1 MKDRK
6 KVIIPNYIEF
16 IELNS
21 GDTFEDLAFEN
32 HSNVYQSSIISLDS
46 DGYLGYI
53 NKKKYY
59 LLIHEAVSKRNKKIF
74 LLLVY
79 FSLMKKTNLFLFE
92 RKYLGFIHDKVFE
105 ANYELFKEG
114 EESEYTYFIS
124 EGEFELSINKSIIEV
139 NEMIINY
146 KKILKRLNDSNK
158 LVNKQ
163 ILNYEEE
170 KKQNNDIILNQKY
183 RSDDI
188 NELLMKKRYIKLNII
203 HKKDILGLPDI
214 YSFDQTED
222 EFKNELL
229 LYTIIKRKCLVTCK
243 CLNSNSH
250 AFYIPNS
257 IFNNLYYH
265 EGNFKNSSN
274 SIELEKI
281 CSIIERLQIY
291 KKSIFDLIK
300 KRKNKFSNQLKLFK
314 NISKIRK
321 FNKNILYSPKI
332 FKNIMLELK
341 ESKDQQ
347 EKIAEKSQK
356 KIKSLKHD
364 INLNLFKSYDE
375 YDKRENKFPSIF
387 LKENSKKNFMTIKK
401 RNKINKIFTNEITS
415 QELNLRKNFMG
426 RFLYENLFYNCTIKN
441 KNNNNKDEY
450 FDSCSQTCNNKYSQ
464 TMSSDRYKTIKNSS
478 KNNFINSKSPN
489 LNKKEIFSIKNSK
502 RNLIGSYD
510 LLAFEKFNKLF
521 SSNFSKSMNDSNNIN
536 SKTDL

>member
-1 MKDRK
+1 M
-6 KVIIPNYIEF
+6 
-16 IELNS
+16 NS
-21 GDTFEDLAFEN
+21 
-32 HSNVYQSSIISLDS
+32 
-46 DGYLGYI
+46 
-53 NKKKYY
+53 K
-59 LLIHEAVSKRNKKIF
+59 LI
-74 LLLVY
+74 
-79 FSLMKKTNLFLFE
+79 
-92 RKYLGFIHDKVFE
+92 
-105 ANYELFKEG
+105 
-114 EESEYTYFIS
+114 
-124 EGEFELSINKSIIEV
+124 
-139 NEMIINY
+139 
-146 KKILKRLNDSNK
+146 
-158 LVNKQ
+158 
-163 ILNYEEE
+163 
-170 KKQNNDIILNQKY
+170 
-183 RSDDI
+183 
-188 NELLMKKRYIKLNII
+188 
-203 HKKDILGLPDI
+203 
-214 YSFDQTED
+214 
-222 EFKNELL
+222 
-229 LYTIIKRKCLVTCK
+229 YTIIKRKCLVTCK

-401 RNKINKIFTNEITS
+401 RNKIIKIFTNEITS

-450 FDSCSQTCNNKYSQ
+450 FESCSQTCNNKYSQ
-464 TMSSDRYKTIKNSS
+464 TMSSDRYKTINISS